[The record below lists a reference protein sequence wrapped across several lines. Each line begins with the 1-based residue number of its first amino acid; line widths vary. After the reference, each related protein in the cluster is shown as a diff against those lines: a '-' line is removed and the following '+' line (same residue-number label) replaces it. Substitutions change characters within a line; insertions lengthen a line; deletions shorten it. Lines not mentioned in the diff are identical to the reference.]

1 MRFPR
6 TIRLDASD
14 EHVFERA
21 AAPEEWAVSGAF
33 AFADTAPEALRGKSA
48 QAFARGF
55 LGTRSFGWSTLVAV
69 AEIKP
74 FELEAVIAAL
84 AHHFVDRYGAPS
96 IAAARPAAEAEA
108 AFAGSLCEHKIN
120 TLIAVERS
128 FGPDGIVERFRTIEP
143 LKSGSHAR
151 IWSIV
156 ADLENDGDGE
166 GDRDQA
172 PGGPGA

>member
-33 AFADTAPEALRGKSA
+33 AFADAPPETLRGKAA

-55 LGTRSFGWSTLVAV
+55 LGTQSFGWSTLVAV

-74 FELEAVIAAL
+74 AELEAVIEAL
-84 AHHFVDRYGAPS
+84 AHHFVERYGAPS
-96 IAAARPAAEAEA
+96 IAAAQPAAEAEA
-108 AFAGSLCEHKIN
+108 AFAGSLCEHRLN
-120 TLIAVERS
+120 TLLAVERT

-143 LKSGSHAR
+143 LRRGSHAR

-156 ADLENDGDGE
+156 PDGDDARE
-166 GDRDQA
+166 ES
-172 PGGPGA
+172 GA

>member
-1 MRFPR
+1 MAIRFPR
-6 TIRLDASD
+6 TIRFDASD

-33 AFADTAPEALRGKSA
+33 AFADTPPETLRGKAA

-55 LGTRSFGWSTLVAV
+55 LGTTSFGWSTLVAV

-74 FELEAVIAAL
+74 AELEAVIDAL
-84 AHHFVDRYGAPS
+84 AQHFVDHYGAPS
-96 IAAARPAAEAEA
+96 IAAARPAAAAEA
-108 AFAGSLCEHKIN
+108 AFAGSLCEHKLN
-120 TLIAVERS
+120 TLIAVERT
-128 FGPDGIVERFRTIEP
+128 FGPDGIVERFRTIAP

-156 ADLENDGDGE
+156 PDGDDARE
-166 GDRDQA
+166 KS
-172 PGGPGA
+172 GA

>member
-33 AFADTAPEALRGKSA
+33 AFADTPPETLRGKTA

-55 LGTRSFGWSTLVAV
+55 LGTQSFGWSTLVAV

-74 FELEAVIAAL
+74 FELEAVVAAL
-84 AHHFVDRYGAPS
+84 AQHFVERYGAPS
-96 IAAARPAAEAEA
+96 LAAARPAAEAEA
-108 AFAGSLCEHKIN
+108 AFASSLCAHKLN
-120 TLIAVERS
+120 TLIAVERTFS
-128 FGPDGIVERFRTIEP
+128 PDGIVERFRTIEP

-156 ADLENDGDGE
+156 ADGE
-166 GDRDQA
+166 SDEA
-172 PGGPGA
+172 PGGSGA

>member
-33 AFADTAPEALRGKSA
+33 AFADAPPETLRGKTA

-55 LGTRSFGWSTLVAV
+55 LGTQSFGWSTLVAV

-74 FELEAVIAAL
+74 AELEAVIEAL
-84 AHHFVDRYGAPS
+84 AQHFVDRYGAPS

-108 AFAGSLCEHKIN
+108 AFAGSLCEHRLN
-120 TLIAVERS
+120 ALLAVERT

-156 ADLENDGDGE
+156 PDGDDARE
-166 GDRDQA
+166 ES
-172 PGGPGA
+172 GA

>member
-1 MRFPR
+1 MAIHFPK
-6 TIRLDASD
+6 TIRFDASD

-33 AFADTAPEALRGKSA
+33 AFADVPPEALRGKAA

-69 AEIKP
+69 AEIRP
-74 FELEAVIAAL
+74 AELEAVIATL
-84 AHHFVDRYGAPS
+84 AQHFVEYYGAPS

-108 AFAGSLCEHKIN
+108 AFAGSLCEHKLN
-120 TLIAVERS
+120 TLIAVERT

-143 LKSGSHAR
+143 LKTGSHAR

-156 ADLENDGDGE
+156 PDSDDA
-166 GDRDQA
+166 R
-172 PGGPGA
+172 GGSGA

>member
-21 AAPEEWAVSGAF
+21 ATPEEWAVSGAF
-33 AFADTAPEALRGKSA
+33 AFADTPPETLRGKAA

-55 LGTRSFGWSTLVAV
+55 LGTQSFGWSTLVAV
-69 AEIKP
+69 AKIEP
-74 FELEAVIAAL
+74 SELEAVIEAL

-108 AFAGSLCEHKIN
+108 EFASGLCEHRIN
-120 TLIAVERS
+120 TLIAVERT

-156 ADLENDGDGE
+156 PDAED
-166 GDRDQA
+166 DRESDEA
-172 PGGPGA
+172 PGGSGA

>member
-14 EHVFERA
+14 EHVFEHA

-33 AFADTAPEALRGKSA
+33 AFADTPPEELRGKAA
-48 QAFARGF
+48 QAFAHGF
-55 LGTRSFGWSTLVAV
+55 LGTQSFGWSTLVAV

-74 FELEAVIAAL
+74 AELEAVIDAL
-84 AHHFVDRYGAPS
+84 ARHFVECYGAPS
-96 IAAARPAAEAEA
+96 IGEARPAAEAEA
-108 AFAGSLCEHKIN
+108 AFAGSLCEHKLN

-143 LKSGSHAR
+143 LRSGSHAR
-151 IWSIV
+151 IWSLV
-156 ADLENDGDGE
+156 PNGDDGQPD
-166 GDRDQA
+166 A
-172 PGGPGA
+172 

>member
-33 AFADTAPEALRGKSA
+33 AFADTPPEGLHGKAA

-55 LGTRSFGWSTLVAV
+55 LGTTSFGWSTLVAV
-69 AEIKP
+69 AEIRP
-74 FELEAVIAAL
+74 SELEAVIAAL
-84 AHHFVDRYGAPS
+84 AQHFVDRYGAPS
-96 IAAARPAAEAEA
+96 IAAARTAAEAEA
-108 AFAGSLCEHKIN
+108 AFAESLCAHKLN
-120 TLIAVERS
+120 TLIAVERA
-128 FGPDGIVERFRTIEP
+128 FGPEGIVERFRTIEP

-151 IWSIV
+151 IWSLV
-156 ADLENDGDGE
+156 PDDESDEAS
-166 GDRDQA
+166 
-172 PGGPGA
+172 GGPGA

>member
-33 AFADTAPEALRGKSA
+33 AFADTPPETLRGKAA

-55 LGTRSFGWSTLVAV
+55 LGTHSFGWSTLVAV

-74 FELEAVIAAL
+74 AELEAVIEAL
-84 AHHFVDRYGAPS
+84 AQHFVDRYGAPS

-108 AFAGSLCEHKIN
+108 AFAGSLCEHRLN
-120 TLIAVERS
+120 TLLAVERT

-143 LKSGSHAR
+143 LRSGSHAR

-156 ADLENDGDGE
+156 PDGDDALE
-166 GDRDQA
+166 ES
-172 PGGPGA
+172 GA

>member
-21 AAPEEWAVSGAF
+21 ATPEEWAVSGAF
-33 AFADTAPEALRGKSA
+33 AFADTPPETLRGKTA
-48 QAFARGF
+48 QAFAHGF
-55 LGTRSFGWSTLVAV
+55 LGTQSFGWSTLVVV

-74 FELEAVIAAL
+74 FELEAVIEAL

-96 IAAARPAAEAEA
+96 IAAARPAAEAEV
-108 AFAGSLCEHKIN
+108 AFAGSLCEHRLN
-120 TLIAVERS
+120 TLIAVERT

-156 ADLENDGDGE
+156 PDGDDARE
-166 GDRDQA
+166 ES
-172 PGGPGA
+172 GA

>member
-33 AFADTAPEALRGKSA
+33 AFADTPPEALRGKAA

-55 LGTRSFGWSTLVAV
+55 LGTQSFGWSTLVAV

-74 FELEAVIAAL
+74 AELEAVIDAL
-84 AHHFVDRYGAPS
+84 AQHFVDRYGAPS
-96 IAAARPAAEAEA
+96 VAAARPAAEAEA
-108 AFAGSLCEHKIN
+108 AFASSLCEHRLN
-120 TLIAVERS
+120 TLLAVERT
-128 FGPDGIVERFRTIEP
+128 FGLDGIVERFRTIEP
-143 LKSGSHAR
+143 LRSGSHAR

-156 ADLENDGDGE
+156 PDGDDARE
-166 GDRDQA
+166 ES
-172 PGGPGA
+172 GA